1 MLRPWLVSGREEE
14 ENMDAAVLIPRV
26 HIDICHPL
34 HKSSPAVHNVY
45 NSYKHH
51 LTQGQPTEGIDD
63 R

>member
-1 MLRPWLVSGREEE
+1 MA
-14 ENMDAAVLIPRV
+14 AAVLIPRV
-26 HIDICHPL
+26 HIDNCHSL